1 MTRIVSSL
9 EQRHR
14 LCSTSNSYAATS
26 ARWPATMNELTDIL
40 AFPTS
45 SEALRPEDE
54 MAFQSTVACL
64 TQRRPGNTS

>member
-1 MTRIVSSL
+1 
-9 EQRHR
+9 
-14 LCSTSNSYAATS
+14 
-26 ARWPATMNELTDIL
+26 MNELTDIL

-45 SEALRPEDE
+45 SEALSQEDE